1 MTYLCYIKVRFMQV
15 KNYFSTKLLMLV
27 LSIGCGLVFCVACS
41 DDNTVDIVDEFVE
54 KQPIQIHYPNCQV
67 EYIGDDIGEATSDGW
82 LIKFYTDM
90 QTNDMGMLE
99 GEGCL
104 MQLLLN
110 VKYEPEQTPELD
122 NLVGTYLSQSN
133 SGDFSAN
140 TFVYGYMDYIDLP
153 GGRIERADATFY
165 GEIADGV
172 TEENMEIDLIDD
184 GVVNIKANGDGTY
197 TVEGTLVGKKCIK
210 RIFTWSGEIEPTS
223 RVEPAIPNS
232 TLTSD
237 LTLNNLTQGV
247 VEDRGDYFYLKDESY
262 RDYLIFL
269 AEESINLSTG
279 RPQGSGD
286 VLRLELL
293 VPWTSDIDDGIPSMV
308 VRNEDTSIDKDNIA
322 PFHSVPGLPN
332 SFSYP
337 YWAGTWY
344 VDFADGVW
352 GNSYARIDR
361 GSVTIDRAED
371 GSYHIVCTFEDSS
384 SPSRKVSCD
393 VVIAEDKMKIMKYV

>member
-1 MTYLCYIKVRFMQV
+1 MRAK
-15 KNYFSTKLLMLV
+15 YFLGLIQRLLILILTISSWGV
-27 LSIGCGLVFCVACS
+27 VISCDN
-41 DDNTVDIVDEFVE
+41 DDDPIVQEGFTE
-54 KQPIQIHYPNCQV
+54 KEPTTIQFTNCQV

-165 GEIADGV
+165 GEIADGA

-210 RIFTWSGEIEPTS
+210 RIFSWSGEIEPTS

-269 AEESINLSTG
+269 AEESVNLSTG

-293 VPWTSDIDDGIPSMV
+293 VPWTSDIDDGIPSGTYPMV

-322 PFHSVPGLPN
+322 PFHSVPGLPDR
-332 SFSYP
+332 FSYP

-361 GSVTIDRAED
+361 GSVTIDRTED

>member
-1 MTYLCYIKVRFMQV
+1 MRAK
-15 KNYFSTKLLMLV
+15 YFLGLTQRLV
-27 LSIGCGLVFCVACS
+27 ILILTISCWGVVISCDN
-41 DDNTVDIVDEFVE
+41 DDDPIITEGFTE
-54 KQPIQIHYPNCQV
+54 KEQTTIQFTNCQV

-99 GEGCL
+99 GEGYL

-110 VKYEPEQTPELD
+110 VKYEPEQKPELD

-165 GEIADGV
+165 GEIADGA
-172 TEENMEIDLIDD
+172 TEEDMEIDLIDD
-184 GVVNIKANGDGTY
+184 GVVNIKANDDGTY

-210 RIFTWSGEIEPTS
+210 RIFTWSGTIEPTS
-223 RVEPAIPNS
+223 RVEPTIPNS

-269 AEESINLSTG
+269 AEESVNLSTG

-293 VPWTSDIDDGIPSMV
+293 VPWTSDIDDGIPSGTYPMV
-308 VRNEDTSIDKDNIA
+308 VRNADTSIDKDSIT
-322 PFHSVPGLPN
+322 PFHSVPGLPDR
-332 SFSYP
+332 FSYP

-361 GSVTIDRAED
+361 GSVTIDRTED
-371 GSYHIVCTFEDSS
+371 GSYHITCTFEDSS